1 MKAIR
6 DNIIVLERNVAS
18 KVLIE
23 NQMTRFV
30 GVFDYSSSSVSSS
43 MILRLKFNVDT
54 SQDELKARRAKLHYK
69 LYIISAY
76 TSVHL

>member
-1 MKAIR
+1 VRAIR

-43 MILRLKFNVDT
+43 MILAAEVQCRHITGRVKGAPREITL
-54 SQDELKARRAKLHYK
+54 
-69 LYIISAY
+69 
-76 TSVHL
+76 